1 MLNIG
6 KFVVAATLATLSTP
20 AAAGFLVTYEA
31 PGATRSTAAFDYY
44 GVETFNDR
52 RGQSN
57 FTSNFA
63 NGDTN
68 VSLTYSNVTI
78 LPGDRY
84 GGEYQGGNPSPYAV
98 VGLNSSN
105 RSYSIDIDTNAT
117 TGINY
122 FGYWLTA
129 LDANNFVSF
138 WSNGEK
144 VFEFEP
150 GDVLSLLGG
159 QSAYWGNPYTGLN
172 NREPYVFLNF
182 FYETGTFDRVVF
194 SQGPGTAGYE
204 SDNHTLGFY
213 KRTSGTPVNP
223 VPEPAAVGL
232 LGAGLLGLAAVRRR
246 RR

>member
-1 MLNIG
+1 MLKLG
-6 KFVVAATLATLSTP
+6 RLFVAASLAALSTP
-20 AAAGFLVTYEA
+20 ASAGFMVTYEA
-31 PGATRSTAAFDYY
+31 PGATRSSAGFDYF

-52 RGQSN
+52 LGQSD
-57 FTSNFA
+57 FTSNFTH
-63 NGDTN
+63 GDTTI
-68 VSLTYSNVTI
+68 SLTYSNVTI
-78 LPGDRY
+78 RSGDRY
-84 GGEYQGGNPSPYAV
+84 GGDYEGGNPSPYAV
-98 VGLNSSN
+98 VGLNSN
-105 RSYSIDIDTNAT
+105 DRAYSIDIATNAG

-150 GDVLSLLGG
+150 GDVLALLGG
-159 QSAYWGNPYTGLN
+159 QSGYWGNPFTGQN
-172 NREPYVFLNF
+172 GGEPYVFLNF

-213 KRTSGTPVNP
+213 NNTSGTPVNP
-223 VPEPAAVGL
+223 VPEPAAIGL
-232 LGAGLLGLAAVRRR
+232 LGAGLLGLAAIRRR
-246 RR
+246 R